1 MKKRGKVLRDPHSGP
16 GLLMVEGQQYAFA
29 LEGTWRS
36 EVPPKPGQAVDV
48 DFEQGKI
55 VGISVV
61 AESQVAREQAEVAMN
76 AAKQKGAALASGM
89 VAKFGVPTLVCAALL
104 IVGWFFLAAAS
115 IKTPFGSMDFT
126 FWQVLG
132 FLNASNSLERLMQAG
147 SGVSP
152 STGIYGMLAVIA
164 LVGPF
169 VSYFWKDKRAILG
182 GLFPLLFMLLVG
194 LMIRSAINSIG
205 GDTAGQFGNIASQM
219 REEAMKAVSVGMGIY
234 LSVAASLYLA
244 AKSAKQYLVSR
255 AGDAP
260 ETARSYKAAA

>member
-16 GLLMVEGQQYAFA
+16 GLLMVEGQQHAFA
-29 LEGTWRS
+29 LEGMWRS
-36 EVPPKPGQAVDV
+36 DVPPKPGQAVEV

-61 AESQVAREQAEVAMN
+61 AESQIAREQAEVAMN
-76 AAKQKGAALASGM
+76 AAKEKGAALASGM
-89 VAKFGVPTLVCAALL
+89 VAKFGLPSLVCGVLL

-126 FWQVLG
+126 LWQVLG

-152 STGIYGMLAVIA
+152 STGIYGILAVIA

-169 VSYFWKDKRAILG
+169 VSYFWKDKRAVLG
-182 GLFPLLFMLLVG
+182 GLLPLVFMLFIG

-205 GDTAGQFGNIASQM
+205 GDTAGQYGNIASQM
-219 REEAMKAVSVGMGIY
+219 REEAMKAVSVGIGVY
-234 LSVAASLYLA
+234 LSVAASLYFA
-244 AKSAKQYLVSR
+244 AKSAKQYLLAR
-255 AGDAP
+255 GDSAP